1 MKMSETENQLHAMK
15 YVDFSLRFLVIPLT
29 AASCWVMVRN
39 KQYSDGYGKVEFSNL
54 SGFK

>member
-1 MKMSETENQLHAMK
+1 MRETENQLHAMK